1 MDKLFENR
9 GTVAE
14 YFGKLIYTEAAMHA
28 FHTQNT
34 SYPQHMAIGE
44 YYETLPG
51 LTDSLIES
59 YQGEYGIVKYK
70 PVPCKA
76 SDAISHLEELS
87 EYMERNKKLFK
98 DGYLINIIDTICE
111 LNYKTLYKLK
121 FLK

>member
-14 YFGKLIYTEAAMHA
+14 YFGKLVYTECAMHA

-34 SYPQHMAIGE
+34 SYAQHMALGE
-44 YYETLPG
+44 YYEK
-51 LTDSLIES
+51 LTELNDSLIES

-76 SDAISHLEELS
+76 SDPVSYLEELS

-98 DGYLINIIDTICE
+98 EGYLINVIDEICH
-111 LNYKTLYKLK
+111 LNYTTLYKLK